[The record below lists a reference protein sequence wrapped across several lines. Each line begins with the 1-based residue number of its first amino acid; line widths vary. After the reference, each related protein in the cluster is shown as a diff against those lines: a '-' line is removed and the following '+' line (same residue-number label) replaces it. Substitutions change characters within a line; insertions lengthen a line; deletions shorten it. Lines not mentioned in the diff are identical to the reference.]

1 MAPCGGAGGGGGREG
16 TNAQQTVVCSPA
28 ARSPRGPGVC
38 VTGDVGCWGQVSS
51 PLPPL
56 SPVPSPAARGSS
68 KACGQCWQ
76 QPPPPPP
83 ARDFARAESGGRSR
97 QPGCCGGQG
106 QCPRWTSTAHMP
118 PRSPVSCQRGP
129 RAPPALRGLR
139 VAPHALAG
147 LGQVQQH
154 RHLTLCGHRRGS
166 AVACP
171 GAGDL
176 VGGVSPRA
184 QAAVGMQPPL
194 PEAQTLVHFLG
205 HTGACCSSPTS
216 RRGLGSQL
224 PLRGGGLLRPLKQGP
239 GRNWSTWVRA

>member
-1 MAPCGGAGGGGGREG
+1 MLE
-16 TNAQQTVVCSPA
+16 
-28 ARSPRGPGVC
+28 PGVLP
-38 VTGDVGCWGQVSS
+38 TAPSVSG
-51 PLPPL
+51 PK
-56 SPVPSPAARGSS
+56 PSCPRLQQGLWSVLAAN
-68 KACGQCWQ
+68 
-76 QPPPPPP
+76 PPPPP

-147 LGQVQQH
+147 LGPVQQH

-224 PLRGGGLLRPLKQGP
+224 PL
-239 GRNWSTWVRA
+239 